1 LKVEDKIAALEE
13 GIRLFNAGWFY
24 ECHEVWEEMW
34 IEDRSEFREL
44 YQGLIKL
51 AVALYHGQMG
61 NFLGARK
68 VLESGLNQL
77 RPYAGRE
84 TPVEL
89 EPVIEVLQGV
99 LDSIRSGEAR
109 PIPHPKLVS
118 HPDLR
123 SVLSDGPSDAESGE

>member
-1 LKVEDKIAALEE
+1 MKVKDKIAALEE

-24 ECHEVWEEMW
+24 ECHEVWEGMW

-61 NFLGARK
+61 NFQGARK
-68 VLESGLNQL
+68 VLESGLNQI

-84 TPVEL
+84 TPVEV
-89 EPVIEVLQGV
+89 EPVIEILQDA

-109 PIPHPKLVS
+109 LIPHPKLVS
-118 HPDLR
+118 HSDLGNL
-123 SVLSDGPSDAESGE
+123 LSDGQPETGM